1 VAFLILII
9 VLGTLGYVVIEG
21 WGFFDALYMAVI
33 TLTTTGYSEVHP
45 LNTGGRIFTIIVL
58 TSGFFA
64 TVVAVGALTHF
75 LIEGQILELFG
86 RRRMAKDIEG
96 LKDHYII
103 CGYGR
108 IGKVIA
114 GELSS
119 KGIQF
124 VIVDSSYEKTE
135 EIIWDGYIALHGNS
149 VDENVLVAAG
159 IMRAKGL
166 IACVSTPADN
176 VYIVLTARALK
187 PDIFVMGR
195 ANDETSEKRLVSAGA
210 DKVVSPYT
218 IGGRRMANIITKPA
232 VVEFIDIAV
241 GRKDLKLAIEEV
253 TVCSGSNLIGKSIIN
268 AEIKKKHGVIVVA
281 VLKGDGKMIFNPEP
295 TLVIDEGDI
304 LVALGQF
311 EGLKALASACLAK
324 GKKG

>member
-1 VAFLILII
+1 MAILFLII
-9 VLGTLGYVVIEG
+9 VLGTLGYVTIEG
-21 WGFFDALYMAVI
+21 WGFFDALYMTII

-86 RRRMAKDIEG
+86 RRRMAKEIEG

-114 GELSS
+114 QELSS
-119 KGIQF
+119 KGVPF

-135 EIIWDGYIALHGNS
+135 EIMKDGFIALQGNS
-149 VDENVLVAAG
+149 VDENVLISAG

-166 IACVSTPADN
+166 VACVSTPADN
-176 VYIVLTARALK
+176 VYIVLTARDLK
-187 PDIFVMGR
+187 PDIFIMGR
-195 ANDETSEKRLVSAGA
+195 ANDETSEKRLISAGA
-210 DKVVSPYT
+210 DKVVSPYS
-218 IGGRRMANIITKPA
+218 IGGRRMANIILKPA

-241 GRKDLKLAIEEV
+241 GRKDLMLAIEEV
-253 TVCSGSNLIGKSIIN
+253 TVCKGSSFVGKSIIDS
-268 AEIKKKHGVIVVA
+268 EIKKLYGIIIVA
-281 VLKGDGKMIFNPEP
+281 ILKKGGKMIFNPDP
-295 TLVIDEGDI
+295 TSIIDEGDI
-304 LVALGQF
+304 MVALGQD
-311 EGLKALASACLAK
+311 EGLKALALACLAR
-324 GKKG
+324 GKK